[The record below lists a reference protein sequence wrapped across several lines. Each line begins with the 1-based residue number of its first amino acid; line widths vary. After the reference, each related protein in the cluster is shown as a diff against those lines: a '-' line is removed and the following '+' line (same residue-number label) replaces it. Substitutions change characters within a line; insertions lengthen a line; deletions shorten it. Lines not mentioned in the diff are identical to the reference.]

1 VAVSQR
7 RVLAVDGDD
16 RAAGLLADRLAPHAA
31 AAKRLLGEDFGEFV
45 TCDRYAGYHCV
56 DVLQQQ
62 LCWSHLVCQL
72 TSLSEQTAPPGKLAS
87 DLLKLAAG
95 LFACHRERATP
106 RYSLTYGSIFV
117 RA

>member
-7 RVLAVDGDD
+7 HVLAVDGDD

-31 AAKRLLGEDFGEFV
+31 GRRQAAAGEDFGEFV
-45 TCDRYAGYHCV
+45 TCERYAGYHCL

-72 TSLSEQTAPPGKLAS
+72 TSLSEQTAPPGKLAT
-87 DLLKLAAG
+87 DLLKLAAR
-95 LFACHRERATP
+95 LFACHP
-106 RYSLTYGSIFV
+106 
-117 RA
+117 